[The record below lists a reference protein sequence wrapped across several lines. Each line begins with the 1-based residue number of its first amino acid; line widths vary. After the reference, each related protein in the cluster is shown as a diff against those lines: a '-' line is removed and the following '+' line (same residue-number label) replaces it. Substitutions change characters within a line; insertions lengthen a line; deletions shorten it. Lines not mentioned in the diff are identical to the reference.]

1 MNQRHLFQNIL
12 YNVFSCRCWGS
23 KRYSTSMFNWDLARC
38 RPKTLSQLKT
48 QFVSC
53 NMGLCKLGLPRLHES
68 LDLWIKAGF
77 QEIQEIWRSSMKK
90 SKFPWESWPLLCKYQ
105 TPLVLTPHEIPR
117 ILRVV
122 WICYGQF
129 HRNFWL
135 SNLWFEQTNEIPPL
149 QVLLPFTPKVFWP
162 KKCHPFFFGCK
173 AS

>member
-53 NMGLCKLGLPRLHES
+53 NMGLCKLGLPQLHES

-90 SKFPWESWPLLCKYQ
+90 SKFPYESRPNTRPSERHPWFWHHMRFEGFLGLYGFVIANFIGTSDYQIFGLSKQMKYPPYK
-105 TPLVLTPHEIPR
+105 TPYSQGCLTKKMPPH
-117 ILRVV
+117 L
-122 WICYGQF
+122 
-129 HRNFWL
+129 FWL
-135 SNLWFEQTNEIPPL
+135 
-149 QVLLPFTPKVFWP
+149 
-162 KKCHPFFFGCK
+162 
-173 AS
+173 